1 MEKQKSNLTVAPR
14 SSYFVLVV
22 PCADAV
28 ATNGTIGSCLPPGE
42 LHNRHLNWKFEAGHE
57 TAGRC
62 GAGEMSCMTSFFFH
76 HMQSEIRGRRRRFCT
91 AIIIKSQYSRP
102 EDENITLKQ
111 YCITG
116 LCIFGH

>member
-22 PCADAV
+22 PFAEAV
-28 ATNGTIGSCLPPGE
+28 AADELIGSCLPPGE
-42 LHNRHLNWKFEAGHE
+42 MHDRHLNWKFEAGHE

-62 GAGEMSCMTSFFFH
+62 GAGEMSPACMTSFFFH

-91 AIIIKSQYSRP
+91 AIIIIVDRRTRIEHPSSIGVYK
-102 EDENITLKQ
+102 I
-111 YCITG
+111 
-116 LCIFGH
+116 GHI